1 MICSSFF
8 LNAEVRLIF
17 KFLFFR
23 AFRIKDKASAIIS
36 EILKFLDIRREKS
49 GLMNTNY
56 FDLTFRWNESSF
68 LTFKEK
74 KKRNM
79 KMIKSH
85 TFSSIFK
92 IPPSFFWPPL
102 CFCIIT
108 SVVTVVLLFLSFS
121 IDSLLHGHHWLTS
134 KHINCEA

>member
-74 KKRNM
+74 KKEEYEDD
-79 KMIKSH
+79 KISH
-85 TFSSIFK
+85 FLINLQNSTIIFLT
-92 IPPSFFWPPL
+92 SF
-102 CFCIIT
+102 
-108 SVVTVVLLFLSFS
+108 VLLYY
-121 IDSLLHGHHWLTS
+121 H
-134 KHINCEA
+134 